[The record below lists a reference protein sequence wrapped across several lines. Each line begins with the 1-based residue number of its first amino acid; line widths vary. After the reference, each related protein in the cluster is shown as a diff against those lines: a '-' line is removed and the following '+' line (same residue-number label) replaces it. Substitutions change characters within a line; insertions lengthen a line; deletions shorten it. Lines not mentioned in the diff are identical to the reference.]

1 MVGTAALALGALFA
15 FPFRSLI
22 AGLVVAPLI
31 RLWWLVDAVP
41 QGLVW
46 VVLVGGV
53 AVLVARMLMPG
64 AGRRRPPG
72 RAPAPSSRPSQL
84 AELVQL
90 IRRADAS
97 PWARR
102 RLAARL
108 SRTAVA
114 LRARRAGIPPGQAW
128 QEIRADRWPAR
139 PELRAALH
147 PEDAWRT
154 RFPHRGWR
162 HVLARAVDALWGY
175 AKGGD
180 VDR

>member
-15 FPFRSLI
+15 FPFRGLI

-31 RLWWLVDAVP
+31 RLGWLVDAVP

-46 VVLVGGV
+46 LVLVGGV
-53 AVLVARMLMPG
+53 AVLVARMLMPV
-64 AGRRRPPG
+64 AGRRPPG

-84 AELVQL
+84 AELAQL

-114 LRARRAGIPPGQAW
+114 LRARREGVPPRQAW

-154 RFPHRGWR
+154 WFPRRGWR
-162 HVLARAVDALWGY
+162 HILARAVDALWWY